1 MLVLWTWAMGRFA
14 SSSQSESVCNDED
27 DEENESFDIII
38 SKKRFLLGIK
48 VRDLRI
54 LQRFWPDLRFL
65 IEKLD
70 FVIKL
75 EIVLNWDL

>member
-1 MLVLWTWAMGRFA
+1 MGRFA

-54 LQRFWPDLRFL
+54 LQRFWVDLRFL

-75 EIVLNWDL
+75 EIVLIWDL